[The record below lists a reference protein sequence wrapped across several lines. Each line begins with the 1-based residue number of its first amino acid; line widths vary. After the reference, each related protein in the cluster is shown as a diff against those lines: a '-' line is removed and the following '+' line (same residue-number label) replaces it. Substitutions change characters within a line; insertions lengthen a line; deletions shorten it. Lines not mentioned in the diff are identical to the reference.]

1 MDKAIIQSPHAPQ
14 AVGPY
19 SLAVQAGNMVFLSGQ
34 LGIDPADGNLLD
46 GFDAQT
52 HQVFRNLKAVCQAAG
67 GDLRDIVRLGVFLT
81 DMANF
86 GRFNQIMCEYFG
98 EPYPARA
105 AVQVA
110 GLPKGGL
117 VEAGVRDLAVEQDG
131 PQAEEH
137 AGTAVR
143 AGRSAHPDHQ
153 FPHVRVA
160 QRCGHHLAEAEARR
174 PQRVQATLRQ
184 PEEPA
189 RIGQLD
195 DREAVG
201 GEGIAHLQPEAEGV
215 ARLGG
220 QRGVQA
226 HQAGRQGANS
236 SSLWPAR
243 STNCISRTRLTG
255 PGTRITAASGKA
267 NCACSKS
274 ARKGE
279 HPADTSRRTA
289 WP

>member
-34 LGIDPADGNLLD
+34 LGIDPADGTLLD

-117 VEAGVRDLAVEQDG
+117 VEADAILVKL
-131 PQAEEH
+131 
-137 AGTAVR
+137 
-143 AGRSAHPDHQ
+143 PD
-153 FPHVRVA
+153 
-160 QRCGHHLAEAEARR
+160 
-174 PQRVQATLRQ
+174 
-184 PEEPA
+184 
-189 RIGQLD
+189 
-195 DREAVG
+195 
-201 GEGIAHLQPEAEGV
+201 
-215 ARLGG
+215 
-220 QRGVQA
+220 
-226 HQAGRQGANS
+226 
-236 SSLWPAR
+236 
-243 STNCISRTRLTG
+243 
-255 PGTRITAASGKA
+255 
-267 NCACSKS
+267 
-274 ARKGE
+274 
-279 HPADTSRRTA
+279 
-289 WP
+289 